1 MLFRVVHPV
10 VKASGLHA
18 RLPGAETKRRRSVRT
33 FVIAAALV
41 LFAAGTSFA
50 CGSMT
55 SASGK
60 QSKVVAEG
68 QTPIPAPV
76 RLPAGS
82 SEG

>member
-1 MLFRVVHPV
+1 M
-10 VKASGLHA
+10 
-18 RLPGAETKRRRSVRT
+18 RT

-41 LFAAGTSFA
+41 LFTAGTSFA

-68 QTPIPAPV
+68 QTPVPAPV
-76 RLPAGS
+76 RLPTGS